1 MLVYQFGPQWI
12 TDNSSYSFFC
22 LRVMASQVHHAR
34 AQAALRSLDAA
45 KAQRE
50 ANANLRNEFL
60 DAEDNLLHMHQQFF
74 SHKLHYQMKNIKES
88 ATRRLH
94 EFEDQLSFS
103 ETCKRQPYERYMED
117 CRLVVPMCDLASAS
131 EHGDTHQY
139 DQNRTTDL
147 VRQTI
152 DEFLLLP
159 HAQGALDSTQSKS
172 TVERMRLLTAR
183 CEKVVDAATVTSSP
197 FLLFANQVINVSR
210 TALQIPPIDDPLKK
224 LVDKLTSLDSSN
236 RSLEAHQQEAADDGN
251 IAANEGYMSER
262 VTIMEAMAD
271 VITHKFHLLEEEE
284 RTSLNTTQ
292 AAIDS
297 AALSVA
303 EGIRERKQN
312 VANKQKRVQQ
322 DLSNLEAATRRAE
335 IDEGIARGGFQS
347 DMASSDELLERNAAE
362 SEEVWS
368 QIHALETRLQKLANE
383 RRDEADRRVKAVER
397 EERRRVDMR
406 HFSEFAAAHHDKL
419 FSVSRLLEADELLC
433 DMMDEAL
440 RGFAVIGLEKIAFDR
455 GQVAAAR
462 SAALQEHHMHFREQY
477 LHLGELLYKKERALE
492 ELTQRS
498 VYARAQQEL
507 AMDSFNP
514 KAKEYA
520 IQKSDIDVDIRK
532 MDEEIAV
539 LQSKASLYV
548 QAFKPT
554 ERALRA
560 EGKVFEHPVS
570 ELQLR
575 NKEKSRKIAA
585 FHAYEVAQKPPT
597 QLGGRIDTSRH
608 TVTEERAQVEDARAN
623 YVRARPPPP
632 PGRAL
637 PQEPL
642 DSCLS
647 ISPNPHLLD

>member
-1 MLVYQFGPQWI
+1 
-12 TDNSSYSFFC
+12 
-22 LRVMASQVHHAR
+22 MASQLHHAR

-60 DAEDNLLHMHQQFF
+60 DSEDHLLHMHQQFF
-74 SHKLHYQMKNIKES
+74 SHKLHHQMKQIKET

-117 CRLVVPMCDLASAS
+117 CRLVVPMSNLASAS
-131 EHGDTHQY
+131 EHGDKQQY

-147 VRQTI
+147 LRQTI
-152 DEFLLLP
+152 EEFSTLP
-159 HAQGALDSTQSKS
+159 NAQAALASSQSKS
-172 TVERMRLLTAR
+172 AIERMRLLTAR
-183 CEKVVDAATVTSSP
+183 CEKVVDAATVTSGP
-197 FLLFANQVINVSR
+197 FLSFANQLIDVSR
-210 TALQIPPIDDPLKK
+210 SALHILPIDDPLRK
-224 LVDKLTSLDSSN
+224 LVEKLDALAGKN
-236 RSLEAHQQEAADDGN
+236 RSLEARQQESADDGN

-262 VTIMEAMAD
+262 VMIMEAMAD
-271 VITHKFHLLEEEE
+271 VITHKFHLLDEEE
-284 RTSLNTTQ
+284 RTTLNTTQ
-292 AAIDS
+292 AAIEHVS
-297 AALSVA
+297 LAVA
-303 EGIRERKQN
+303 EGIRDRKQTI
-312 VANKQKRVQQ
+312 ANKQKRVQQ
-322 DLSNLEAATRRAE
+322 DLLHLETATKRAE
-335 IDEGIARGGFQS
+335 SDEGIARGGFS
-347 DMASSDELLERNAAE
+347 NDMASSDELLERNAAE

-368 QIHALETRLQKLANE
+368 QIHALEMRLQQLANE
-383 RRDEADRRVKAVER
+383 RREEADRRVKAIER
-397 EERRRVDMR
+397 EERRQVDMR
-406 HFSEFAAAHHDKL
+406 HFSEFASEHHEKL

-440 RGFAVIGLEKIAFDR
+440 RGFAVVGLEKIAFDR
-455 GQVAAAR
+455 GQIAAAR
-462 SAALQEHHMHFREQY
+462 SAALQEHHAHFREQY

-498 VYARAQQEL
+498 VYAKAQQEL

-514 KAKEYA
+514 KAKKYA
-520 IQKSDIDVDIRK
+520 IQKSDIDVDIRR
-532 MDEEIAV
+532 MDDEITV

-554 ERALRA
+554 ERALRS

-585 FHAYEVAQKPPT
+585 FHAYEVAQKPPP

-608 TVTEERAQVEDARAN
+608 TVAEERAQVDEARSA
-623 YVRARPPPP
+623 YVRTRPPPP

-637 PQEPL
+637 PQAPL

-647 ISPNPHLLD
+647 ISPNLHSLD